1 MGVETGVV
9 RKAGAW
15 FTYDADQLGQGK
27 ENARSFLR
35 NNPDIAA
42 KLEKQIREKLG
53 IDKTEGDEEVPDGVD
68 PETGEV
74 DF

>member
-1 MGVETGVV
+1 MGVDAGIV

-15 FTYDADQLGQGK
+15 FTYESDQLGQGK
-27 ENARSFLR
+27 ENARNYLKEH
-35 NNPDIAA
+35 PDVAEE
-42 KLEKQIREKLG
+42 LERRIRLHLG
-53 IDKTEGDEEVPDGVD
+53 IDGCEEVPEGVD